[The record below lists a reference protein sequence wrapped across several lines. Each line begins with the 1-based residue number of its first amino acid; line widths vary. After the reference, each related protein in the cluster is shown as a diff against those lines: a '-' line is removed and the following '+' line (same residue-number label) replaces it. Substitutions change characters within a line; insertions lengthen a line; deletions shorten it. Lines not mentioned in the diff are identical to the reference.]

1 MENNVSPRNVL
12 VAKVC
17 PYELQEK
24 VLISINSKAYNW
36 IVIGNHLRKFT
47 TYILSFCEQGFDI
60 SCYSR

>member
-24 VLISINSKAYNW
+24 VLISMNSKKYNW
-36 IVIGNHLRKFT
+36 IAINTKLQIT
-47 TYILSFCEQGFDI
+47 
-60 SCYSR
+60 